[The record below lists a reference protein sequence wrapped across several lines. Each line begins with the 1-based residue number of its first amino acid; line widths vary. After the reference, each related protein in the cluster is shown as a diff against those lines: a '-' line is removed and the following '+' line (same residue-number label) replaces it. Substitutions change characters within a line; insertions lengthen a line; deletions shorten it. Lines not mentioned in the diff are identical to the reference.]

1 MRNLIPLVIL
11 MLMIPVGASDVQT
24 CGVCHP
30 DVAKNFTKSL
40 HYTNRGIIEK
50 WNQGVGTDLNVPTPN
65 KCLSCHIENCS
76 TCHRI
81 HKTFP
86 NMTVCINCHI
96 KRIGVNYI
104 GYLAGMKEK
113 APNPDIHYVHNMTCF
128 DCHSIDEIHGDG
140 KSYSTAELA
149 VKVRCEDCH
158 MNPRAVVKSVKPKQ
172 YDPTVLA
179 HSIHKDRI
187 SCYGCHVGW
196 YQTCVNCHLENM
208 KVESKTIDEFHL
220 VKGSDGKL
228 YPACRMFVFYGDKS
242 SRVWCLIHPHTITK
256 GKECGECHNKEEE
269 VFGVG
274 EIGKVIPPGSSFAEP
289 PSSLVV
295 TVPKVGIGIDT
306 EILVG
311 IIIGGTL
318 IGICIHYLKRKVTV
332 GGE

>member
-1 MRNLIPLVIL
+1 MSKLKILIPLVIIL
-11 MLMIPVGASDVQT
+11 IIPVKGSEIQE
-24 CGVCHP
+24 CGICHP
-30 DVAKNFTKSL
+30 DVAEKFVKSL
-40 HYTNRGIIEK
+40 HHTNRGIIEG
-50 WNQGVGTDLNVPTPN
+50 WNQGAGKDLNIPIPK

-76 TCHRI
+76 TCHRV

-86 NMTVCINCHI
+86 NMSVCIECHS

-104 GYLAGMKEK
+104 GYTAGMKEK
-113 APNPDIHYVHNMTCF
+113 MNPDIHYKHNMTCF
-128 DCHSIDEIHGDG
+128 DCHDIGEIHGDG
-140 KSYSTAELA
+140 RSYISADLA

-158 MNPRAVVKSVKPKQ
+158 MNPNTIVKGMRPKQ

-187 SCYGCHVGW
+187 SCYGCHAGW
-196 YQTCVNCHLENM
+196 YQTCVNCHVENL
-208 KVESKTIDEFHL
+208 KVDSKTTDEFHL
-220 VKGSDGKL
+220 IKGPDGKL

-242 SRVWCLIHPHTITK
+242 SYVWCLIHPHTIME
-256 GKECGECHNKEEE
+256 GKRCEECHNKEEE
-269 VFGVG
+269 VFGAVG
-274 EIGKVIPPGSSFAEP
+274 RVVPPGSSFAEP

-295 TVPKVGIGIDT
+295 RVPKVGIKIDT

-318 IGICIHYLKRKVTV
+318 IGICIHYIKRKVTV